1 MEKVN
6 DERDILKQYLQ
17 KVFRIDYSIKEN
29 DIVKSLGTKISLI
42 SNECSL
48 PLDIRSLF
56 IPPNN
61 SDVIPQI
68 IWHIQDIEYLSVS
81 SQLLAKIYKINKL
94 KELKV
99 LVINQGNFK
108 VPDNFILNNL
118 ELISTEKELFF
129 RPMNFPSLK
138 AIRCKY
144 NDKILDE
151 LIFVKKI
158 VSVAFNS
165 VNTNIFSKINNII
178 GLKSLYINRGR
189 LSNICDISC
198 IKSLQKLSL
207 MNLSKLNDLYPIV
220 ELKELKELQIGYCN
234 HIHQWDFL
242 LELEQLKY
250 LSIPFSSTKYM
261 PSEKIL
267 SSLRD
272 KGVII
277 I

>member
-151 LIFVKKI
+151 LIFVKEI

-189 LSNICDISC
+189 
-198 IKSLQKLSL
+198 
-207 MNLSKLNDLYPIV
+207 YRV
-220 ELKELKELQIGYCN
+220 LKAFKNC
-234 HIHQWDFL
+234 H
-242 LELEQLKY
+242 
-250 LSIPFSSTKYM
+250 
-261 PSEKIL
+261 
-267 SSLRD
+267 
-272 KGVII
+272 
-277 I
+277 